1 MSESNGACPYIDI
14 SNPNPARIHDFLLG
28 GKANF
33 GVDREAAA
41 QLTRAAPYMSENAR
55 HNRAFL
61 RRAVTQLTVKAG
73 IRQFIDIGSG
83 LPTQGHVHE
92 VAWTVNS
99 DARVVYV
106 DRDPQVVAHARNL
119 LANQTSAT
127 AILGDLRAPDTV
139 LAHADLR
146 RLIDLDRPVAL
157 LLVAV
162 LESVADTE
170 NPANIIAQF
179 IRTVAPGSYLVISHA
194 TADFCPSPTTGYA
207 RPYSKIRP
215 LFAGLR
221 LVEPGLV
228 DIRDWR
234 PDGSDHGSI
243 APTIYY
249 GGIGQKPLPWAETA

>member
-1 MSESNGACPYIDI
+1 MSEFNGTCPYIDI
-14 SNPNPARIHDFLLG
+14 SSPNPARIHDFLLG

-41 QLTRAAPYMSENAR
+41 QLTRATPYMRENAR
-55 HNRAFL
+55 HNRSFL
-61 RRAVTQLTVKAG
+61 QRAVNQLAVKAG

-92 VAWTVNS
+92 VAQKVNP

-106 DRDPQVVAHARNL
+106 DRDPQVVAHARVL
-119 LANQTSAT
+119 LSNQTCST
-127 AILGDLRAPDTV
+127 AIFGDLRRPDTV
-139 LAHADLR
+139 LAHADLH
-146 RLIDLDRPVAL
+146 RLIDLDRPVVL
-157 LLVAV
+157 LLIAV
-162 LESVADTE
+162 LESLADAE
-170 NPANIIAQF
+170 NPADMVAKLIQ
-179 IRTVAPGSYLVISHA
+179 TLAPGSYLVISHA
-194 TADFCPSPTTGYA
+194 TADLCPVTEGPHA
-207 RPYSKIRP
+207 RPYSEIRN

-234 PDGSDHGSI
+234 PEGPDHRSI

-249 GGIGQKPLPWAETA
+249 GGIGQKPLPWAEAA